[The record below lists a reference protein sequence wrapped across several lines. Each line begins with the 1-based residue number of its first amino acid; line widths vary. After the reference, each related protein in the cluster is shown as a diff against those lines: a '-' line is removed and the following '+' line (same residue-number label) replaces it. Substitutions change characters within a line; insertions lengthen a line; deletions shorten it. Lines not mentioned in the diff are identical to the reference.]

1 MKLSISFQT
10 LGLSK
15 TLKIN
20 NKLGSNK
27 IHKQLSTYFKL
38 NMPISTKKYLLKCC
52 MILSFPLRQ
61 TSFHIRLNTQQL
73 DRPKFKI
80 QDHSLKKI
88 NVKIIKPLKNS
99 IKLLK
104 SIFSTDMV
112 SISLENM
119 PLKVKTCNLSQ

>member
-1 MKLSISFQT
+1 VKLSISFQT

-20 NKLGSNK
+20 NKLDSNK

-38 NMPISTKKYLLKCC
+38 NMPISTKKYLLKCY
-52 MILSFPLRQ
+52 MILSFPIRQ
-61 TSFHIRLNTQQL
+61 ISSHSRLNTQQL

-80 QDHSLKKI
+80 QDLSLKKI

-99 IKLLK
+99 IKSLR
-104 SIFSTDMV
+104 SIFNTDTV

-119 PLKVKTCNLSQ
+119 PPKAKTCNLSQ